1 MKQEKEIYFQHT
13 DPFFHNYRVGERATI
28 ACKLVGNEI
37 HYGVA
42 VCSKG
47 DNFSREK
54 GRDIAIE
61 RMQQGFAVSK
71 YDNGYYD
78 KFDSKHKALIAFMR
92 TFSKSFD
99 KNPRKY
105 KEKVTKF
112 ASKSTN

>member
-13 DPFFHNYRVGERATI
+13 DPFLHNYRIGERATI
-28 ACKLVGNEI
+28 ACRKVDNTI
-37 HYGVA
+37 QYGIA

-61 RMQQGFAVSK
+61 RMQKGFATAK
-71 YDNGYYD
+71 FDNGYYN
-78 KFDSKHKALIAFMR
+78 KFESTHKALIAFMR
-92 TFSKSFD
+92 TFSKSYD

-112 ASKSTN
+112 ASKS